1 MLCLSQNLGTGVPI
15 YFPELHLSY
24 VLGKGTLSPPSYV
37 VESKAYMIV
46 DWSHVTNQIY
56 KYLPAAVLD
65 LAEDGDGG
73 A

>member
-1 MLCLSQNLGTGVPI
+1 
-15 YFPELHLSY
+15 
-24 VLGKGTLSPPSYV
+24 
-37 VESKAYMIV
+37 MIV

-56 KYLPAAVLD
+56 KYLPAAELD